1 MISYI
6 RSHLSLK
13 LFFSYL
19 VVILVFACVLSVS
32 VYLAAP
38 QAFNRHML
46 NMQTAEGQG
55 MQGMMQGQATSPGRG
70 FGGMMGGLFANFL
83 LAVRDSLTWAA
94 LAATLAGVLASIL
107 IARQVVAPV
116 QAMRDA
122 SQRIAHGH
130 YNERVALPDGKSEGE
145 LDELGRLALSFN
157 EMAQR
162 LEQTEAMRRQLIG
175 DVAHELRTP
184 LTTIR
189 GSAEGLID
197 GILPPEIETFQQIYR
212 ESERLGRL
220 VEDLQEL
227 SRVEAGA
234 YELNRSPVVVRDL
247 VQSVVERL
255 GRQYNDKGVGL
266 DTHIPEELPHVL
278 VDEYR
283 IGQVFTNL
291 VGNALQYTPQAGRV
305 VISAVAETNFVR
317 ISVADTGAGLAI
329 EHLEHV
335 FDRFYR
341 VDKSRSRA
349 AGGSGIG
356 LTIARYLV
364 EAHGGRIWAESS
376 GEGQGSTFT
385 FTLPA
390 LKTTG

>member
-1 MISYI
+1 MIAYV

-13 LFFSYL
+13 LFLSYL

-32 VYLAAP
+32 VYLTAP
-38 QAFNRHML
+38 QAFSRHML
-46 NMQTAEGQG
+46 NMQSGEGQG
-55 MQGMMQGQATSPGRG
+55 FMQGMMQGRG
-70 FGGMMGGLFANFL
+70 FGGVMGGLFANFL
-83 LAVRDSLTWAA
+83 LALRDSLSWAA
-94 LAATLAGVLASIL
+94 LAATLAGVIASLL

-116 QAMRDA
+116 RAMRDA
-122 SQRIAHGH
+122 SQRIAHGS
-130 YNERVALPDGKSEGE
+130 YSERVALPGKKSEAE

-197 GILPPEIETFQQIYR
+197 GVLPPEIETFEQIYR
-212 ESERLGRL
+212 EAERLGRL

-234 YELNRSPVVVRDL
+234 YDLNKVTVSVEAL
-247 VQSVVERL
+247 VHAVVERL
-255 GRQYNDKGVGL
+255 GRQYNDKGVRL
-266 DTHIPEELPHVL
+266 DTHLEDGLPSVL
-278 VDEYR
+278 VDADR
-283 IGQVFTNL
+283 IGQVLTNL
-291 VGNALQYTPQAGRV
+291 VGNALQYTPQDGRV
-305 VISAVAETNFVR
+305 LISAGADADGVR
-317 ISVADTGAGLAI
+317 ISIADTGAGIGA

-364 EAHGGRIWAESS
+364 EAHGGRIWADSP

-385 FTLPA
+385 FTLPVDKQMA
-390 LKTTG
+390 

>member
-1 MISYI
+1 MIAYI

-19 VVILVFACVLSVS
+19 VVILVFASVLSVS

-55 MQGMMQGQATSPGRG
+55 MMQGQASSPGRG

-197 GILPPEIETFQQIYR
+197 GILPPEVETFQQIYR

-247 VQSVVERL
+247 VQSVIERL
-255 GRQYNDKGVGL
+255 GRQYNDKGVVL
-266 DTHIPEELPHVL
+266 DTHIPEELPQVL

-283 IGQVFTNL
+283 IGQVLTNL
-291 VGNALQYTPQAGRV
+291 VGNALQYTSQAGRV
-305 VISAVAETNFVR
+305 VISAVEETYFVR

-364 EAHGGRIWAESS
+364 EAHGGRIWAESP
-376 GEGQGSTFT
+376 GEGQGATFA

-390 LKTTG
+390 LKTSG

>member
-1 MISYI
+1 MIAYI
-6 RSHLSLK
+6 RSHLSTK
-13 LFFSYL
+13 LFLSYL
-19 VVILVFACVLSVS
+19 AVILVFACVLSVS

-46 NMQTAEGQG
+46 NMQTYDGQG
-55 MQGMMQGQATSPGRG
+55 MMQGMMQGQNTSPGRG
-70 FGGMMGGLFANFL
+70 YGGIMGGLFANFL

-94 LAATLAGVLASIL
+94 LAATLAGVVASLL

-122 SQRIAHGH
+122 SQRIAHGN
-130 YNERVALPDGKSEGE
+130 YNERVAMPDSKSEAE

-162 LEQTEAMRRQLIG
+162 LEQTESMRRQLIG

-197 GILPPEIETFQQIYR
+197 GVLPPEIETFEQIYR
-212 ESERLGRL
+212 EAERLGRL

-234 YELNRSPVVVRDL
+234 YELNKSPVAVEGLVRA
-247 VQSVVERL
+247 VVERL
-255 GRQYNDKGVGL
+255 GRQYSDKGVLLESRLPDGL
-266 DTHIPEELPHVL
+266 PLVL

-283 IGQVFTNL
+283 IGQVLTNL
-291 VGNALQYTPQAGRV
+291 VGNALQYTPQGGRV
-305 VISAVAETNFVR
+305 VISAIEETGFVQL
-317 ISVADTGAGLAI
+317 SVADTGTGIAA

-364 EAHGGRIWAESS
+364 EAHGGRMWAESP
-376 GEGQGSTFT
+376 GIEQGSTFS
-385 FTLPA
+385 FTLPV
-390 LKTTG
+390 

>member
-1 MISYI
+1 MIAYL
-6 RSHLSLK
+6 RSHLSIK
-13 LFFSYL
+13 LFLSYL
-19 VVILVFACVLSVS
+19 MVILVFACVLSVS

-38 QAFNRHML
+38 QAFSRHML
-46 NMQTAEGQG
+46 SMQTGEV
-55 MQGMMQGQATSPGRG
+55 QGMMQGQAGVPGRG

-83 LAVRDSLTWAA
+83 LALRDSLTWAA
-94 LAATLAGVLASIL
+94 LAATLAGVLASLL

-116 QAMRDA
+116 RLMQDA
-122 SQRIAHGH
+122 SQRIAQGN
-130 YNERVALPDGKSEGE
+130 YGERVALSPAKPGAE

-162 LEQTEAMRRQLIG
+162 LEQTENMRRQLIG

-189 GSAEGLID
+189 GSVEGLID
-197 GILPPEIETFQQIYR
+197 GVLPPEIETYEQIYR
-212 ESERLGRL
+212 EVERLGRL

-234 YELNRSPVVVRDL
+234 YELNRSPVAVDSL
-247 VQSVVERL
+247 VKAVVERL
-255 GRQYNDKGVGL
+255 SRQYSDKEVILETRLPDGL
-266 DTHIPEELPHVL
+266 PPVMA
-278 VDEYR
+278 DEHR
-283 IGQVFTNL
+283 IGQVLTNL
-291 VGNALQYTPQAGRV
+291 VGNALQYTLKGGEV
-305 VISAVAETNFVR
+305 TISAKEDDGFVR
-317 ISVADTGAGLAI
+317 FSVSDTGIGIDA
-329 EHLEHV
+329 EHIEHV

-364 EAHGGRIWAESS
+364 QAHGGRIWAESA
-376 GEGQGSTFT
+376 GDGQGSTFA
-385 FTLPA
+385 FTLPVA
-390 LKTTG
+390 QP